1 MGTARPAALRVCGG
15 AVIDLVVS
23 GGLVVTPE
31 RTAVLD
37 VGVAGERIAYVSEAP
52 GDALAETFA
61 DET

>member
-31 RTAVLD
+31 RTAVL

>member
-1 MGTARPAALRVCGG
+1 
-15 AVIDLVVS
+15 VIDLVVS